1 MKNPKDAALRAE
13 GDAFSIA
20 TGESLH
26 ALIETLYP
34 ICRSITGDGVRQTLE
49 ILKQYIPLSVFEVPS
64 GTEVFDWTVPK
75 EWNIETAWI
84 KNAAGEKIVDFE
96 KHNLHLLNYS
106 RPIHQKMSLADL
118 KEHLYT
124 LPDHPDWIPYR
135 TSYYKENWG
144 FCLTHRQYEQ
154 LEEGEYEVYID
165 SSLKKGHLTYG
176 ELFIPGESKKEIL
189 FSAHTC
195 HPSLAND
202 NLAGIA
208 ILVALAQQA
217 LQKKNHYSYRFIFIP
232 GTIGAITWL
241 ALNKEKTSNICHGLV
256 ASLLGDEGA
265 FTYKKSRR
273 GDAEIDQVAQY
284 VLSESD
290 FPFEVIDFFPYGYDE
305 RQFCSPGFNLA
316 VGNLT
321 RSQFG
326 QYPEY
331 HTSADNLDLVQA
343 QYLEESFQI
352 YQGITGVLEQN
363 KTYLNLNPYCEPQL
377 GKRGLYDAIGGN
389 SDSKNLQMAMLWVL
403 NQSDGEND
411 LLSIA
416 IQSKLPF
423 QKVYQA
429 SQLLLEANLLK
440 AIL

>member
-1 MKNPKDAALRAE
+1 MKNPASSLQSAIDTSL
-13 GDAFSIA
+13 IA
-20 TGESLH
+20 TGESLY

-34 ICRSITGDGVRQTLE
+34 ICRSITGNGVRKTLE
-49 ILKQYIPLSVFEVPS
+49 ILKQKIPLSVFEVPS

-75 EWNIETAWI
+75 EWNINTAWI
-84 KNAAGEKIVDFE
+84 KNAAGQKVVDFE
-96 KHNLHLLNYS
+96 NHNLHLLNYS
-106 RPIHQKMSLADL
+106 TPIHEKMSLAEL
-118 KEHLYT
+118 KKHLHT

-144 FCLTHRQYEQ
+144 FCLTHQQYEQ

-176 ELFIPGESKKEIL
+176 ELFVPGISKKEIL
-189 FSAHTC
+189 FSAHIC

-208 ILVALAQQA
+208 ILTALAQQI
-217 LQKKNHYSYRFIFIP
+217 LQKKNHYSYRFLFIP

-241 ALNKEKTSNICHGLV
+241 ALNKEKTANICHGLV
-256 ASLLGDEGA
+256 ASLLGDAGA

-273 GDAEIDQVAQY
+273 GDAEIDQVAEY
-284 VLSESD
+284 VLSESG
-290 FPFEVIDFFPYGYDE
+290 FPFKLIEFFPYGYDE
-305 RQFCSPGFNLA
+305 RQFCSPGFNLP

-343 QYLEESFQI
+343 RYLEESFRI
-352 YQGITGVLEQN
+352 YEGIITILECN
-363 KTYLNLNPYCEPQL
+363 HTYLNLNPYCEPQL

-389 SDSKNLQMAMLWVL
+389 SDSKDLQMAMLWVL
-403 NQSDGEND
+403 NQSDGKND

-416 IQSKLPF
+416 IKAKLPF
-423 QKVYQA
+423 QKIYKA
-429 SQLLLEANLLK
+429 SQLLLEADLLK
-440 AIL
+440 LQ

>member
-1 MKNPKDAALRAE
+1 MKNPKDSSLQPATNA
-13 GDAFSIA
+13 SSVV
-20 TGESLH
+20 TGESLY
-26 ALIETLYP
+26 ALVETLYP
-34 ICRSITGDGVRQTLE
+34 ICRSITGNGVRETLE
-49 ILKQYIPLSVFEVPS
+49 ILKQKIPLSIFEVPS

-75 EWNIETAWI
+75 EWNINTAWI

-106 RPIHQKMSLADL
+106 TPIHQKMNLVEL
-118 KEHLYT
+118 KKHLYT

-144 FCLTHRQYEQ
+144 FCLTHRQFEQ

-202 NLAGIA
+202 NLAGIT
-208 ILVALAQQA
+208 ILTALAGQIF
-217 LQKKNHYSYRFIFIP
+217 QKKNYYSYRFIFIP

-241 ALNKEKTSNICHGLV
+241 ALNKEKTTNICHGLV
-256 ASLLGDEGA
+256 ASLLGDAGA

-273 GDAEIDQVAQY
+273 GDAEIDQVAEY
-284 VLSESD
+284 VLSQSG

-331 HTSADNLDLVQA
+331 HNSADNLDLVQP
-343 QYLEESFQI
+343 QYLKESFQV
-352 YQGITGVLEQN
+352 YQDITAVLEHNQ
-363 KTYLNLNPYCEPQL
+363 TYLNLNPYCEPQL

-389 SDSKNLQMAMLWVL
+389 SDSKTLQMAMLWVL
-403 NQSDGEND
+403 NQSDGKND

-416 IQSKLPF
+416 IKAKLPF
-423 QKVYQA
+423 QRVYQA

-440 AIL
+440 AIF